1 MVTNAFA
8 WLIQLCSHCQEAEE
22 DINLLA
28 DPRHN
33 EETIDIDITHLPEY
47 SNPHCKN
54 TSETLLGDD
63 LRCDPPKYTDIREFQ
78 CDP

>member
-1 MVTNAFA
+1 MVTNALA

-54 TSETLLGDD
+54 TSELFWEMTQDATLQNIL
-63 LRCDPPKYTDIREFQ
+63 I
-78 CDP
+78 